1 MNDTAL
7 KINSDYDVE
16 EHLLQEIK
24 DDLSKNHKELPCKLF
39 YDKRG
44 SELFD
49 EITTLAEYYPTRT
62 ETDIIR
68 TNIEEI
74 SRYIGDNCLLVE
86 LGSGSSMK
94 IRLLLEGL
102 MQLAA
107 YIPLDISYK
116 HLIESATALRKD
128 YPDIKIIPL
137 CVDYTKPFKFP
148 AFNFEWKKTV
158 VFYPGST
165 IGNFHP
171 EYAKKFLA
179 SVARRSGSGSGLL
192 IGVDLKK
199 DKDVL
204 ENAYNDSRGVTA
216 EFNLNI
222 LHRLNSELGAD
233 FDIDSWE
240 HEAIYNEKKGR
251 IEMHLKSLAKQI
263 VTIDDEKIYFKKN
276 ETIITEYSY
285 KYTTAEF
292 ESLTKDYYNVE
303 KVWTDSNNWFSLQY
317 LTVK

>member
-1 MNDTAL
+1 MNETAL
-7 KINSDYDVE
+7 KINNDYDVE

-24 DDLSKNHKELPCKLF
+24 YGLSKKHKELPCKLF

-49 EITTLAEYYPTRT
+49 KITTLAEYYPTCT

-68 TNIEEI
+68 ANIEEI
-74 SRYIGDNCLLVE
+74 YRYIGDNCLLVE

-102 MQLAA
+102 KQLAA

-128 YPDIKIIPL
+128 FPDINIIPL

-148 AFNFEWKKTV
+148 AFNFEWNKTV

-199 DKDVL
+199 DKDIL
-204 ENAYNDSRGVTA
+204 ENAYNDSLGITA

-222 LHRLNSELGAD
+222 LHRLNTELGAD

-240 HEAIYNEKKGR
+240 HEAIYNQKKGR

-263 VTIDDEKIYFKKN
+263 VTIDDEEIYFKKN

-292 ESLTKDYYNVE
+292 ESLTKDYYNVG

-317 LTVK
+317 S